1 MCLVLYKKWKFLGKR
16 PNAKSLKCYGCI
28 CYIHVPSH
36 MVKWGSKLD
45 EKSIK
50 CIHLGIDVIDG
61 GYRLYGPHGKKF
73 YV

>member
-1 MCLVLYKKWKFLGKR
+1 MKYFLGKR

-61 GYRLYGPHGKKF
+61 GYRLMVLKLRSFMFKRC
-73 YV
+73 